1 MASVKWLTEIKALS
15 EPYNGFQQVQTY
27 KYRKSAIDVGRPV
40 TEILVKSLMV
50 PPGVPD
56 FVTRVRCLKAGT
68 IRVEGRAWSGAGK
81 NISEVEIG
89 INGKWEKAK
98 ILDKVGKYAWTKWG
112 FDWDAKPGQYILQC
126 RATDELGCEQPKEP
140 TWNLGGFGNNSP
152 HSIKVFVK
160 N

>member
-27 KYRKSAIDVGRPV
+27 KYRKSAIDLGRPV

-56 FVTRVRCLKAGT
+56 FVTRDRCLKAGT
-68 IRVEGRAWSGAGK
+68 TRVEGRAWSGAGK
-81 NISEVEIG
+81 NISKVEFG

-98 ILDKVGKYAWTKWG
+98 ILDKVGKYAWTKWV